1 MNKTFLILITLFSI
15 TTSLSQDI
23 SGTWNGKL
31 GIDQEQLNI
40 RFNIQKTT
48 DGYTSTCCNNCLVSS
63 EKVNSISYENSILKI
78 KFDDLEYEGVYRS
91 DNVIVGNLIKSGES
105 FPMELSFSYYELY
118 ENGMQK
124 NWFEEQPISV
134 SEGSSKFGNSQKMI
148 SVQQKTYTSKSKT
161 YSGNNLINYIVSEKM
176 SGVYHTF
183 YGNDTNFSTDTIGKY
198 VNGKRDGLWMKKYR
212 GVSDINLFEFIYD
225 NGKLLKEISFS
236 YNGATGKNYK
246 WSESYFTNGVK
257 TNTVFYSGGDKISS
271 EEFYEK
277 DRIVKSTLYFENG
290 NIDEYYDNN
299 KYERY
304 DINGDKFTF
313 IDLTTNQGF
322 RLYKDGQKWEG
333 VMDRRIGPNGYGTYS
348 FPGGEKFIGFYNSRD
363 NFFGKGQYLWADG
376 RKYEG
381 NFKKGDL
388 DGYGKM
394 TYPDG
399 SIKEGIWE
407 NGNLI
412 NDYNKTPIASN
423 SKTKTSVA
431 KKSKKGSLPAGFY
444 SWSTKEQIE
453 WYNTDEGTA
462 WLMNSQLMKDVAKEM
477 TKKSNKCDW
486 CNKKIIGKG
495 VNYEVRDGVCWI
507 SDIYINSFGFKVFCS
522 REHANKHCNSRN

>member
-1 MNKTFLILITLFSI
+1 
-15 TTSLSQDI
+15 
-23 SGTWNGKL
+23 
-31 GIDQEQLNI
+31 
-40 RFNIQKTT
+40 
-48 DGYTSTCCNNCLVSS
+48 
-63 EKVNSISYENSILKI
+63 
-78 KFDDLEYEGVYRS
+78 
-91 DNVIVGNLIKSGES
+91 
-105 FPMELSFSYYELY
+105 MELSFSYSEIY
-118 ENGMQK
+118 ENGEPK
-124 NWFEEQPISV
+124 KWFEEQPISLSV
-134 SEGSSKFGNSQKMI
+134 GSSKFGNSQKMI

-198 VNGKRDGLWMKKYR
+198 VNGKRDGLWMKKHR
-212 GVSDINLFEFIYD
+212 GVGDINLFEFIYD
-225 NGKLLKEISFS
+225 NGKLLKEISYS
-236 YNGATGKNYK
+236 YNGATGENYK

-257 TNTVFYSGGDKISS
+257 TNTVFYSDGDKISS
-271 EEFYEK
+271 KEFYEK

-290 NIDEYYDNN
+290 NIDEYNDNN

-304 DINGDKFTF
+304 DINGDKIIF

-399 SIKEGIWE
+399 SIKEGIWA

-412 NDYNKTPIASN
+412 NDYNKSTIASN
-423 SKTKTSVA
+423 SKTKTVDNNKAS

-444 SWSTKEQIE
+444 SWSTKEQRE

-462 WLMNSQLMKDVAKEM
+462 WLMNSQVMKDVAKEM
-477 TKKSNKCDW
+477 TKKSNKCNW
-486 CNKKIIGKG
+486 CNKKIIGNG
-495 VNYEVRDGVCWI
+495 VNYEVRDGACWI
-507 SDIYINSFGFKVFCS
+507 SDIYINSFGFKVFCN
-522 REHANKHCNSRN
+522 REHAYKHCNSRN